1 MEEGSCTVEKPFLR
15 WTAQSRVG
23 DADGAVGVLDGNP
36 TMATR
41 RARRR
46 HVCGTKGRPKATE
59 ATRSDSRQ
67 PKATRSD
74 SRLPKATQGDSK
86 RFKATQGYLRL
97 PKAT

>member
-23 DADGAVGVLDGNP
+23 DGDGAVGVLDGNP

-74 SRLPKATQGDSK
+74 SRL
-86 RFKATQGYLRL
+86 QGYSRRLEAIQGYPRL
-97 PKAT
+97 PEAT